1 MQLPHH
7 LLHPSQI
14 LRWDGF
20 FQFPDDIH
28 GLAAGMADIGGFAQE
43 GIGRGAQGVLLELA
57 DEQQDPSALRG
68 VMDVPAAGR
77 RIGRGG
83 GLALPMEQGGTDG
96 VVLIHGGGRI
106 ILVALVE
113 GDQEHVD
120 FLLRQIQHAL
130 THGAEILII
139 QHGQQLPLGI
149 GAMHIQRAVK
159 AQVGGGINKVN
170 VVVLIP
176 HQLLQFDQHH
186 RTVRQAVQLFQRFV
200 TVPILGIAVPH
211 RHIEHLQHPLLRRR
225 QLREIHIIQPGQN
238 VQQELNPSAGI
249 KGCKAIK
256 HFAEGSFNLFCEI
269 LPHAGFHAQAGK
281 GDALTINISR
291 GQMIPVQEA
300 SKGQLFPAVL
310 GKRADAADQLAM
322 APEAAADVLQ
332 HRVGSL
338 LFQLNVAA
346 LGRTGEAAFN
356 FFLDTVVVV
365 AQQRGKLLLEIVT
378 PVGSA
383 DEVQHRQA
391 TVRLR
396 RCDPHRQASHP

>member
-96 VVLIHGGGRI
+96 VVLIHGGGRV

-120 FLLRQIQHAL
+120 FLLRQIQHTL

-139 QHGQQLPLGI
+139 QRGQQLPLGI
-149 GAMHIQRAVK
+149 GAMHIQWTFK
-159 AQVGGGINKVN
+159 AQVGGGINKVD

-176 HQLLQFDQHH
+176 
-186 RTVRQAVQLFQRFV
+186 
-200 TVPILGIAVPH
+200 
-211 RHIEHLQHPLLRRR
+211 
-225 QLREIHIIQPGQN
+225 
-238 VQQELNPSAGI
+238 
-249 KGCKAIK
+249 
-256 HFAEGSFNLFCEI
+256 
-269 LPHAGFHAQAGK
+269 
-281 GDALTINISR
+281 
-291 GQMIPVQEA
+291 
-300 SKGQLFPAVL
+300 
-310 GKRADAADQLAM
+310 
-322 APEAAADVLQ
+322 
-332 HRVGSL
+332 
-338 LFQLNVAA
+338 
-346 LGRTGEAAFN
+346 
-356 FFLDTVVVV
+356 
-365 AQQRGKLLLEIVT
+365 
-378 PVGSA
+378 
-383 DEVQHRQA
+383 
-391 TVRLR
+391 
-396 RCDPHRQASHP
+396 